1 MPGKNCRTMFG
12 KNDIVEENA
21 MDDRAN
27 VSVKDQVSEAE
38 WKARCDLAA
47 LYRLAFMHGWD
58 DLFFTHISMR
68 IPGEPEHFLLNPFG
82 LLFEDVT
89 ASNLVK
95 VDEEGNVLPP
105 SQYGINPAGFTIH
118 SAVHAARPDVHV
130 VMHLHTDQGVAV
142 SAQKRGLL
150 PISQLAMN
158 AMKDVAYHGYE
169 GIALDEEEKSR
180 LVDDLGEHNLL
191 ILRNHGTLTC
201 GDHPFSAYTRM
212 YLLERAC
219 KVQTLAQSGG
229 AELIEWDT
237 KMQERVYAQGEQA
250 FTNDLFKEIGWA
262 AIRGRVDRQSPGYD
276 R

>member
-1 MPGKNCRTMFG
+1 
-12 KNDIVEENA
+12 
-21 MDDRAN
+21 MDDQPN
-27 VSVKDQVSEAE
+27 ISVKEQVSEAE

-68 IPGEPEHFLLNPFG
+68 VPGEPDHFLINPFG

-89 ASNLVK
+89 ASNMVK

-118 SAVHAARPDVHV
+118 SAIHAARPDVHV

-158 AMKDVAYHGYE
+158 VMKDVAYHDYE
-169 GIALDEEEKSR
+169 GIALDADEKER
-180 LVDDLGEHNLL
+180 LVADLGEHNLL
-191 ILRNHGTLTC
+191 MLRNHGTLTC
-201 GDHPFSAYTRM
+201 GDHPFTAYTRM
-212 YLLERAC
+212 YILERAC
-219 KVQTLAQSGG
+219 KVQTLAQGEG
-229 AELIEWDT
+229 AELIEWDE
-237 KMQERVYAQGEQA
+237 KMQKRVYEQGEEA
-250 FTNDLFKEIGWA
+250 FTNDLFKEIGWS

-276 R
+276 A

>member
-1 MPGKNCRTMFG
+1 
-12 KNDIVEENA
+12 
-21 MDDRAN
+21 MDDQAN
-27 VSVKDQVSEAE
+27 ISVKEQVSEAE
-38 WKARCDLAA
+38 WTARCDLAA

-68 IPGEPEHFLLNPFG
+68 VPGEPNHFLINPFG

-89 ASNLVK
+89 ASNMVK

-118 SAVHAARPDVHV
+118 SAIHAARPDVHV

-158 AMKDVAYHGYE
+158 VMKDVVYHDYE
-169 GIALDEEEKSR
+169 GIALDAEEKQR
-180 LVDDLGEHNLL
+180 LVSDLGEHNLVM
-191 ILRNHGTLTC
+191 LRNHGTLTC

-212 YLLERAC
+212 YILERAC
-219 KVQTLAQSGG
+219 RVQTLAQGEG
-229 AELIEWDT
+229 AELIEWDET
-237 KMQERVYAQGEQA
+237 MQTRVYQQGEEA
-250 FTNDLFKEIGWA
+250 FTNDLFKEIGWS
-262 AIRGRVDRQSPGYD
+262 AIRGRVDRQCPGYNV
-276 R
+276 

>member
-1 MPGKNCRTMFG
+1 
-12 KNDIVEENA
+12 
-21 MDDRAN
+21 MDDQ
-27 VSVKDQVSEAE
+27 VSVKGQVSDAE

-68 IPGEPEHFLLNPFG
+68 VPGPDEHFLINPFG

-89 ASNLVK
+89 ASNMVK
-95 VDEEGNVLPP
+95 VDLDGNVLPP
-105 SQYGINPAGFTIH
+105 SRYGINPAGFTIH
-118 SAVHAARPDVHV
+118 SAIHKARADVHV
-130 VMHLHTDQGVAV
+130 VMHLHTDEGVAV

-150 PISQLAMN
+150 PISQLSMN
-158 AMKDVAYHGYE
+158 VMKDVTYHDYE
-169 GIALDEEEKSR
+169 GIALDMDEQER
-180 LVDDLGEHNLL
+180 LVGDLGEKNLM

-201 GDHPFSAYTRM
+201 GDHPFSCYVRM

-219 KVQTLAQSGG
+219 GVQVKAQGAG
-229 AELIEWDT
+229 AELIEWGEA
-237 KMQERVYAQGEQA
+237 MQERVYSQGEQA

-276 R
+276 V

>member
-1 MPGKNCRTMFG
+1 
-12 KNDIVEENA
+12 

-158 AMKDVAYHGYE
+158 VMKDVVYHGYE

>member
-1 MPGKNCRTMFG
+1 
-12 KNDIVEENA
+12 
-21 MDDRAN
+21 MDDQ
-27 VSVKDQVSEAE
+27 VSVKDQVSDEE
-38 WKARCDLAA
+38 WRARCDLAA

-68 IPGEPEHFLLNPFG
+68 VPGPDEHFLINPFG

-89 ASNLVK
+89 ASNMVK
-95 VDEEGNVLPP
+95 VDLEGNVLPP
-105 SQYGINPAGFTIH
+105 SRYGINPAGFTIH
-118 SAVHAARPDVHV
+118 SAIHAARPDVHV

-150 PISQLAMN
+150 PISQLSMN
-158 AMKDVAYHGYE
+158 VMKDVAYHDYE
-169 GIALDEEEKSR
+169 GIALDMDEQER
-180 LVDDLGEHNLL
+180 LVADLGEKNLM

-201 GDHPFSAYTRM
+201 GDHPFACYTRM

-219 KVQTLAQSGG
+219 KVQVLAQG
-229 AELIEWDT
+229 AELVEWGEA
-237 KMQERVYAQGEQA
+237 MQERVYSQGEQA

-276 R
+276 V